1 MGLAKREASKQE
13 RSLRLIFVLM
23 YLYFN
28 FFTVYPQDANEG
40 LRPALPE
47 VIASLKVIKIT
58 REKVGESW
66 LCLLR

>member
-1 MGLAKREASKQE
+1 
-13 RSLRLIFVLM
+13 M

-40 LRPALPE
+40 LPRALPE
-47 VIASLKVIKIT
+47 VIASLDVIKIT
-58 REKVGESW
+58 QEKVDESW

>member
-1 MGLAKREASKQE
+1 
-13 RSLRLIFVLM
+13 M

-40 LRPALPE
+40 LPRALAE
-47 VIASLKVIKIT
+47 VIASLNVIKIT
-58 REKVGESW
+58 RGKVGESW